1 MTPRKTHSATS
12 ISSEKTTQSSDTAEQ
27 IKTKGEE
34 ILSKKKP
41 SQTSKHNAPPQ
52 TTEQAAG
59 STKHSASHQP
69 DKADATAQAAAIER
83 GATEIRGME
92 AVAVLL
98 RDGSHLRADQEQP
111 SAVRWGERLL
121 LGMLIFVPIGA
132 WLHFAT
138 RRYILT
144 FVVCCLAIVPLAG
157 YMGKATEMLAHRM
170 GSGLG
175 GLMNA
180 AFGNAAE
187 LLIAIMALR
196 KGNLLL
202 VKASIAGSIIGN
214 LLFVLGLSIFLG
226 GLRRE
231 KQSFNLTAASAST
244 SLLLISAFALVIPAL
259 FHAVIPAAKLASVE
273 RSLSV
278 VIALILLGLYVLSL
292 VFSLK
297 THSHLFSEEEGD
309 THEEV
314 LEWSVGKSV
323 AILLIATAFVGVMA
337 EFLLHALEHSVKD
350 LGLSVA
356 FVGVI
361 IVALIGNAAE
371 HSTAVVVA
379 LKNKMNLSFTIAVES
394 SKQIALFVAPVLV
407 LLGLW
412 FGPNAKGE
420 WMNLDFGLMEV
431 AGVLLSVMIVAN
443 ISHDGESNWLEGAM
457 LLGVYAILAAGFFF
471 LP

>member
-1 MTPRKTHSATS
+1 MNKKKKQSAPKKLSTPPKNLITQQTTTAQVRSKEQTQQAPQEEKS
-12 ISSEKTTQSSDTAEQ
+12 IPLQA
-27 IKTKGEE
+27 EE
-34 ILSKKKP
+34 IELG
-41 SQTSKHNAPPQ
+41 
-52 TTEQAAG
+52 TT
-59 STKHSASHQP
+59 HL
-69 DKADATAQAAAIER
+69 R
-83 GATEIRGME
+83 GPE

-98 RDGSHLRADQEQP
+98 SDGSHLRADQEQP
-111 SAVRWGERLL
+111 VPIQWGERLL

-138 RRYILT
+138 HRYIWT
-144 FVVCCLAIVPLAG
+144 FVVCCLAIIPLAG

-244 SLLLISAFALVIPAL
+244 SMLLISAFALVIPAL
-259 FHAVIPAAKLASVE
+259 FHAVIPAARLASVE

-278 VIALILLGLYVLSL
+278 VIALILLSLYILNL

-297 THSHLFSEEEGD
+297 THSHLFNEEEGES
-309 THEEV
+309 HEEV

-323 AILLIATAFVGVMA
+323 VILLIATAFVGLMA
-337 EFLLHALEHSVKD
+337 EFLLHSLEHSVKD

-371 HSTAVVVA
+371 HSTAIVVA

-431 AGVLLSVMIVAN
+431 AGVLLSVMIVSN